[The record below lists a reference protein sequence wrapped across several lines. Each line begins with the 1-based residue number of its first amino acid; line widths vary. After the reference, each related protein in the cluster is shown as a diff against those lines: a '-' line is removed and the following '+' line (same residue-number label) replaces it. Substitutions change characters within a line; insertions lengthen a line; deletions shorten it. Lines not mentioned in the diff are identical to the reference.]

1 MQVSADHLKLDK
13 DAILQKLRDTAT
25 DESCCGQNAV
35 VERNFITSPK
45 TNVTV
50 YAIVTNVVTYKKI
63 SEAVLADSLSNGVK
77 RRKDDA
83 NGPATSKKRSKV
95 QRRKS
100 RL

>member
-1 MQVSADHLKLDK
+1 MQVSADHFKLDK

-45 TNVTV
+45 ADVTV
-50 YAIVTNVVTYKKI
+50 YAIVTNVVTYKI
-63 SEAVLADSLSNGVK
+63 SEAVQADSLSNGVK
-77 RRKDDA
+77 RRKDNA

>member
-1 MQVSADHLKLDK
+1 MQVSADHFKLDK

-45 TNVTV
+45 TDVTV

-63 SEAVLADSLSNGVK
+63 REAVLADSLSNGIK
-77 RRKDDA
+77 RRKDA